1 MNLQIFIP
9 PLIGA
14 VIGYITN
21 DIAIKMLFHPRK
33 AIFIGKWQMLFT
45 PGLIPK
51 EKDRIARS
59 VGNVVSTQLL
69 NPETLTAALVSE
81 EMLVKVRGGM
91 ERFIDRNRDN
101 TATVED
107 VLLRLVSEENKERI
121 VDGIKSNLSE
131 LIYQKLASVEFG
143 ESISRS
149 ILTKL
154 REKLNGFTFGK
165 FANVVD
171 DSMTDFIAKSVGEL
185 INSLIADNAKDII
198 SDLIGAEMDKIMEI
212 PVNEF
217 IRKYEDKLPDLM
229 DSLTA
234 GYKTLIENC
243 LPDIL
248 RIVDLSKVVEEKIC
262 SFSVE
267 ELENMIFGIMKK
279 ELNAI
284 VYLGAA
290 LGFIMGWLNLLV
302 GI

>member
-1 MNLQIFIP
+1 MDLQIFIP

-33 AIFIGKWQMLFT
+33 AIFIGKWQMPFT

-51 EKDRIARS
+51 EKNRIAKS

-69 NPETLTAALVSE
+69 NPETFTAALVSE
-81 EMLVKVRGGM
+81 EMLVKVRTGM
-91 ERFIDRNRDN
+91 ECFIDCNRDN
-101 TATVED
+101 TATIED
-107 VLLRLVSEENKERI
+107 ALLRLVSEENMEGV
-121 VDGIKSNLSE
+121 VDGIKLKLSE
-131 LIYQKLASVEFG
+131 LIYRKLTSVEFG

-149 ILTKL
+149 VLTKL
-154 REKLNGFTFGK
+154 REKLNGFTFGM
-165 FANVVD
+165 FVNVVD

-198 SDLIGAEMDKIMEI
+198 NDLIGTEMDKIMEMPI
-212 PVNEF
+212 NEL
-217 IRKYEDKLPDLM
+217 IRKYEDKLPELM

-234 GYKTLIENC
+234 GYKALIENY

-248 RIVDLSKVVEEKIC
+248 RIVDLSKVVEEKIS

>member
-33 AIFIGKWQMLFT
+33 AIFIGKWQMPFT

-51 EKDRIARS
+51 EKDRIAKS

-69 NPETLTAALVSE
+69 NPETFTAALVSE
-81 EMLVKVRGGM
+81 EMLVKVRTGM
-91 ERFIDRNRDN
+91 ECFIDCNRDN
-101 TATVED
+101 TATIED
-107 VLLRLVSEENKERI
+107 ALLRLVSEENMEGV
-121 VDGIKSNLSE
+121 VDGIKLKLSE
-131 LIYQKLASVEFG
+131 LIYRKLTSVEFG

-154 REKLNGFTFGK
+154 REKLNGFTFGM
-165 FANVVD
+165 FVNVVD

-198 SDLIGAEMDKIMEI
+198 NDLIGTEMDKIMEMPI
-212 PVNEF
+212 NEF
-217 IRKYEDKLPDLM
+217 IRKYEDKLPNLM
-229 DSLTA
+229 ASLTA
-234 GYKTLIENC
+234 GYKALIENY

-248 RIVDLSKVVEEKIC
+248 RIVDLSKVVEEKIS